1 VLHSHRTFPRIADKE
16 FAMPA
21 TPPPL
26 LEHLSQH
33 WKGLLITGIVFI
45 VLGTLGLGATG
56 LFTLISVFWVG
67 GLLLLAGLI
76 QILQAFRTPTL
87 SRSLP
92 FLVMGLLY
100 ALLGGYMMA
109 HPAIAAD
116 GLTLIIGAA
125 IAVVS
130 ALRLMIAWHVRGGAN
145 VFLLVL
151 SALIGL
157 ALAWMIFAQW
167 PQSGQWV
174 IGLLLAIELIMNG
187 WMLVIVALGA
197 RQYQRNDP

>member
-1 VLHSHRTFPRIADKE
+1 
-16 FAMPA
+16 MPA

-92 FLVMGLLY
+92 FLIMGLLY

>member
-1 VLHSHRTFPRIADKE
+1 
-16 FAMPA
+16 M
-21 TPPPL
+21 
-26 LEHLSQH
+26 
-33 WKGLLITGIVFI
+33 ITGIVFI

-145 VFLLVL
+145 VFLLDRKSV
-151 SALIGL
+151 
-157 ALAWMIFAQW
+157 
-167 PQSGQWV
+167 V
-174 IGLLLAIELIMNG
+174 
-187 WMLVIVALGA
+187 
-197 RQYQRNDP
+197 

>member
-1 VLHSHRTFPRIADKE
+1 
-16 FAMPA
+16 MPA

-45 VLGTLGLGATG
+45 VIGTLGLGATG

-100 ALLGGYMMA
+100 ALL
-109 HPAIAAD
+109 HAIC
-116 GLTLIIGAA
+116 LKRC
-125 IAVVS
+125 
-130 ALRLMIAWHVRGGAN
+130 ALWG
-145 VFLLVL
+145 
-151 SALIGL
+151 S
-157 ALAWMIFAQW
+157 
-167 PQSGQWV
+167 
-174 IGLLLAIELIMNG
+174 
-187 WMLVIVALGA
+187 
-197 RQYQRNDP
+197 